1 VEVSID
7 RVKLKE
13 YTTDSIQKT
22 YSPKSPRQS
31 RARTLTSHS
40 WKAKS
45 PAYFSTSYA
54 PKQRSSQWSSGT
66 LSHFRS
72 LSRLAR
78 GFGLSSHRPEQDW
91 REVFDTVFTE
101 LIEAILHYRLQILA
115 TGCEHAYTWPNTAGA
130 YDIRHME
137 IHGAKMKL
145 PLQILLTVFPGLKVK
160 PPGSDSMRTY
170 E

>member
-1 VEVSID
+1 MEG
-7 RVKLKE
+7 E
-13 YTTDSIQKT
+13 
-22 YSPKSPRQS
+22 KSGLLQHQL
-31 RARTLTSHS
+31 RAEAEKFTAGL
-40 WKAKS
+40 WDIVVA
-45 PAYFSTSYA
+45 
-54 PKQRSSQWSSGT
+54 
-66 LSHFRS
+66 HFGS